1 MGLVL
6 LETPAELQV
15 AERSFWTVMSESH
28 DIVRVTIRFQKQRVQ
43 AAQLAVG
50 ERESVWVVLEA
61 LPQHP
66 AAVSVPVPVPVVA
79 LLLVHTDGDD

>member
-1 MGLVL
+1 
-6 LETPAELQV
+6 
-15 AERSFWTVMSESH
+15 MSGSH
-28 DIVRVTIRFQKQRVQ
+28 DIVRVTIRFLKQRVQ

-61 LPQHP
+61 LPQRP
-66 AAVSVPVPVPVVA
+66 AAVSVPVPVPVPVVA